1 VQGQNRADTSQES
14 LQQDGGLGES
24 MMLRGHAEQETMM
37 ALSFAEASGTET
49 GRTDPRID
57 SSCSCAAEPQEDE
70 VSE

>member
-1 VQGQNRADTSQES
+1 
-14 LQQDGGLGES
+14 
-24 MMLRGHAEQETMM
+24 M